1 MKRIASIVTL
11 CVAGLLV
18 ACGEQ
23 DQQAAAQPPARAQA
37 AGPAVTA
44 VESAGLYADPAG
56 IDRSGFDL
64 DVRPQDDFFRYV
76 NGGWIA
82 RTVIPADRTWW
93 GVIPELR
100 AESENQQRSIIE
112 EMAARTDL
120 APDSVEQKI
129 GALFASLTDQSLV
142 EGKGVAP
149 IAGTLEAIAAI
160 ASVKDLEAFFGS
172 ANSLGVDTPL
182 GVGVVS
188 DPGAENR
195 YISYVW
201 QSGLGLPDR
210 DYYLS
215 GDQKFRKLR
224 ADYPHYIGRLL
235 ELGGF
240 GGTAEQAQAVFA
252 IEQRLAEAHWPAEQ
266 NRDMNKLY
274 NLVKTESLVEV
285 APDFDWPA
293 YLEAA
298 SLGGRAELMV
308 SQLSY
313 FQALGAIVEGFGLDA
328 WKDYLRFHALDAA
341 APWLSGE
348 FEQAQFD
355 FMQQEVLGLEE
366 QAPVWKRAVRAIDG
380 LVGEAIGRVYVE
392 RYFPAQDKQ
401 SMRQLVDNLL
411 EAFRAGIVNLTWM
424 GEQTKQRAEEKLAR
438 LDTKIGYPNKW
449 RDYSGLEVRADDPL
463 GNLQRARDFEYR
475 FQLAKLDLPID
486 REEWE
491 MTPQTVN
498 AYNEPFKNEIV
509 FPAAFLQPPNFNM
522 AADPA
527 VNYGAIGY
535 VIGHEIGHAFDDKGR
550 AFDAYGKLND
560 WWTTEDAAHYEQAA
574 ARLVDQYNAF
584 SPLEGMSIN
593 GRLTLGENIA
603 DLTGITIAYRAYHAS
618 LGGKE
623 APLIDGMSGDQRFF
637 FGFAQ
642 ANRAVMR
649 EAFLRSMLVSDPHS
663 PSEFRVLGVLRNFTP
678 FYEAFGVM
686 EGDRMYLPPEQR
698 VRIW

>member
-1 MKRIASIVTL
+1 MKRIASILTL
-11 CVAGLLV
+11 CVAGLLG

-23 DQQAAAQPPARAQA
+23 AAAVQPPAREQA
-37 AGPAVTA
+37 AGTGVVAA
-44 VESAGLYADPAG
+44 DSAGLYANPAG

-76 NGGWIA
+76 NGGWLA
-82 RTVIPADRTWW
+82 RTEIPADRTWW
-93 GVIPELR
+93 GVAPELR
-100 AESENQQRSIIE
+100 AESEKQQRSIIE

-142 EGKGVAP
+142 QGKGIAP

-160 ASVKDLEAFFGS
+160 DSTQTLEAFFG
-172 ANSLGVDTPL
+172 AAHALGVSTPL
-182 GVGVVS
+182 DVGVVS

-215 GDQKFRKLR
+215 EDQKFRKLR
-224 ADYPHYIGRLL
+224 ADYPLYIGRLL
-235 ELGGF
+235 DLGGF

-252 IEQRLAEAHWPAEQ
+252 IEQRLAAAHWPAEQ
-266 NRDMNKLY
+266 NRDMKNLY
-274 NLVKTESLVEV
+274 NLVRKESLAEV
-285 APDFDWPA
+285 VPNFDWSA

-298 SLGGRAELMV
+298 GLGERADLMV

-313 FQALGAIVEGFGLDA
+313 FQALGAIVEEFSLAA

-341 APWLSGE
+341 APWLSSE

-355 FMQQEVLGLEE
+355 FMQHEVLGLEE
-366 QAPVWKRAVRAIDG
+366 KAPDWKRAVRAIDD
-380 LVGEAIGRVYVE
+380 LVGEAIGQVYVQ
-392 RYFPAQDKQ
+392 RYFPAEDKQ
-401 SMRQLVDNLL
+401 SMQQLVDDLL
-411 EAFRAGIVNLTWM
+411 EAFRVGIFDLEWM
-424 GEQTKQRAEEKLAR
+424 GEETRQRAEEKRAR

-449 RDYSGLEVRADDPL
+449 RDYSGLEIRADDPL
-463 GNLQRARDFEYR
+463 GNLQRARAFEYR

-498 AYNEPFKNEIV
+498 AYHEPFKNEIV

-560 WWTTEDAAHYEQAA
+560 WWTAEDAAHYEQAA

-584 SPLEGMSIN
+584 SPLKGMNIN
-593 GRLTLGENIA
+593 GKLTLGENIA

-618 LGGKE
+618 LGGKQ

-663 PSEFRVLGVLRNFTP
+663 PPEYRVLGVLRNFTP
-678 FYEAFGVM
+678 FYEAFDVK